1 MVGKEVFTWAQLHIA
16 DGIEVDPL
24 LKSSLAI
31 LINVMMVITMMVVR
45 ILIDLT
51 YCVSVTVGYVC

>member
-1 MVGKEVFTWAQLHIA
+1 MFTWAQLHIA

-45 ILIDLT
+45 IFIDLT
-51 YCVSVTVGYVC
+51 YLLIFIDLT